1 MSLTLIDAPKACA
14 SVGPYSQCVRAGN
27 SYYLCGQVPF
37 HPVTGEVV
45 GTTMKE
51 QAEQTLANL
60 EGCSGCRGAQYFR
73 YREDNR
79 LCDEPGRLRCLQ
91 CRLRRVHGQPPPG
104 ARPGRGQQYRPRLP
118 PRDGRRVLQRLMN
131 IVRTGE
137 RPRPDTVK
145 TPWFFNP
152 TSRGDPSCI
161 LSQTKDTAEI
171 LFFSSQISRVGR

>member
-60 EGCSGCRGAQYFR
+60 KVVLDAAGLSISDIAKTTVFVTNLDDFDAFNAVYAAFMGS
-73 YREDNR
+73 
-79 LCDEPGRLRCLQ
+79 
-91 CRLRRVHGQPPPG
+91 H
-104 ARPGRGQQYRPRLP
+104 RPA
-118 PRDGRRVLQRLMN
+118 RVLVEVSN
-131 IVRTGE
+131 IAHGCLLEMDAV
-137 RPRPDTVK
+137 
-145 TPWFFNP
+145 
-152 TSRGDPSCI
+152 CY
-161 LSQTKDTAEI
+161 KD
-171 LFFSSQISRVGR
+171 

>member
-60 EGCSGCRGAQYFR
+60 KAVLDAAGLSISDIAKTTVFVTNLDDFNAVYAAFMGS
-73 YREDNR
+73 
-79 LCDEPGRLRCLQ
+79 
-91 CRLRRVHGQPPPG
+91 H
-104 ARPGRGQQYRPRLP
+104 RPA
-118 PRDGRRVLQRLMN
+118 RVLVEVSN
-131 IVRTGE
+131 IAHGCLLEMDAV
-137 RPRPDTVK
+137 
-145 TPWFFNP
+145 
-152 TSRGDPSCI
+152 CY
-161 LSQTKDTAEI
+161 KD
-171 LFFSSQISRVGR
+171 

>member
-60 EGCSGCRGAQYFR
+60 KAVLDAAGLSISDIAKTTVFVTNLDDFDAFNGVYAAFMG
-73 YREDNR
+73 N
-79 LCDEPGRLRCLQ
+79 
-91 CRLRRVHGQPPPG
+91 H
-104 ARPGRGQQYRPRLP
+104 RPA
-118 PRDGRRVLQRLMN
+118 RVLVEVSN
-131 IVRTGE
+131 IAHGCLLEMDAV
-137 RPRPDTVK
+137 
-145 TPWFFNP
+145 
-152 TSRGDPSCI
+152 CY
-161 LSQTKDTAEI
+161 KD
-171 LFFSSQISRVGR
+171 

>member
-60 EGCSGCRGAQYFR
+60 KAVLDAAGLSISDIAKTTVFVTNLDDFDAFNAVYAAFMGSHRPAHVLVEVSNIAHGCLLEMDAVCY
-73 YREDNR
+73 
-79 LCDEPGRLRCLQ
+79 
-91 CRLRRVHGQPPPG
+91 
-104 ARPGRGQQYRPRLP
+104 
-118 PRDGRRVLQRLMN
+118 
-131 IVRTGE
+131 
-137 RPRPDTVK
+137 
-145 TPWFFNP
+145 
-152 TSRGDPSCI
+152 
-161 LSQTKDTAEI
+161 KD
-171 LFFSSQISRVGR
+171 

>member
-60 EGCSGCRGAQYFR
+60 KSVLDAAGLSISDIAKTTVFVTNLDDFDAFNAVYAAFMGS
-73 YREDNR
+73 
-79 LCDEPGRLRCLQ
+79 
-91 CRLRRVHGQPPPG
+91 H
-104 ARPGRGQQYRPRLP
+104 RPA
-118 PRDGRRVLQRLMN
+118 RVLVEVSN
-131 IVRTGE
+131 IAHGCLLEMDAV
-137 RPRPDTVK
+137 
-145 TPWFFNP
+145 
-152 TSRGDPSCI
+152 CY
-161 LSQTKDTAEI
+161 KD
-171 LFFSSQISRVGR
+171 